1 MYVRKLHVCIIF
13 LARLVTSFTSPL
25 PPTHLLRAAPFFFA
39 DVGGIVSQPVKGRKK
54 KDPPARHIL
63 FSHESCLGIW
73 QGSACWKIDESGS
86 VFREGFFT
94 RSLTR
99 CSLDGVKDGG
109 IRRRAPAQFW
119 KIPFSHPATNTLGG
133 ISRWDCVGVVSTR
146 PTPLPMRYSAHT
158 HTHTLQMIAVLCD
171 FGAHRVAR

>member
-1 MYVRKLHVCIIF
+1 MYNISCASRDVFQLTTSTHPSSPGPPRFFCRRRRDRVAARK
-13 LARLVTSFTSPL
+13 
-25 PPTHLLRAAPFFFA
+25 
-39 DVGGIVSQPVKGRKK
+39 GEKK
-54 KDPPARHIL
+54 KDPSARHIL

-109 IRRRAPAQFW
+109 DPSTRACAILENPL
-119 KIPFSHPATNTLGG
+119 FSPGDEYFGWDFTLGL
-133 ISRWDCVGVVSTR
+133 RWCCID
-146 PTPLPMRYSAHT
+146 PAYSPPNAIFRT